1 MTALHGAA
9 EMFVELC
16 HPCWSC
22 APPVSPSANGV
33 VGPLTLS
40 QVITIG
46 TALLSA
52 AVVVITL
59 LVNAART
66 RRDFFANLFAEAL
79 AAVAEY
85 LEGPY
90 RVLRKDGTTATRFTI
105 TSHLSDVKTSIDR
118 YQELLRLHASR
129 DVSDAYDAYVIVAK
143 IEAGNQMK
151 DAWRAKPIRTDAQV
165 NLGTALPR
173 TETDAARPSV
183 VASMQ
188 SALDSPWWKP
198 RRN

>member
-1 MTALHGAA
+1 MTPIHGAA
-9 EMFVELC
+9 EMLVEMC
-16 HPCWSC
+16 HPCWNC
-22 APPVSPSANGV
+22 AAPVSPSADGV

-52 AVVVITL
+52 AVVVVTL
-59 LVNAART
+59 LVNAARA
-66 RRDFFANLFAEAL
+66 RRDFLANLFAEAL

-90 RVLRKDGTTATRFTI
+90 RILRKDGTATTRFAI

-129 DVSDAYDAYVIVAK
+129 NVSDAYDAYVIVAK
-143 IEAGNQMK
+143 TEAGNQMK
-151 DAWRAKPIRTDAQV
+151 EAWRAEPIKKDAEV

-173 TETDAARPSV
+173 TETGGARPSV
-183 VASMQ
+183 VAAMQ
-188 SALDSPWWKP
+188 SAIDHPWWKP
-198 RRN
+198 RK